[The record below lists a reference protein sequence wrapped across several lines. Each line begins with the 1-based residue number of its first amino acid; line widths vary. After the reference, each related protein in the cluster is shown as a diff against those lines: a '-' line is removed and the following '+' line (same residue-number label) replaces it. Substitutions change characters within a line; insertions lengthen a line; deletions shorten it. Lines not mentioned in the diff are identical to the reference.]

1 MKKFTCKMIPKN
13 EELKTEEFEIEVE
26 DCCREHLVFKYVF
39 LGALA
44 AFCMGMTIALFAWT
58 AYACTYGVTVDFL
71 RVMIGA
77 IVAFGLTT
85 AICGTVVVCRY
96 ISVNARAKC
105 QLEAKVKEA
114 VAKKCA
120 TEKTEEKGINFKISK
135 F

>member
-39 LGALA
+39 LGAFV
-44 AFCMGMTIALFAWT
+44 AFCMGMTVAMFAWM
-58 AYACTYGVTVDFL
+58 AHVNLYDPAIEYFRAMICAVVTLAV
-71 RVMIGA
+71 
-77 IVAFGLTT
+77 TT
-85 AICGTVVVCRY
+85 MICGTVVVCRY

-120 TEKTEEKGINFKISK
+120 PEKTEEKGINFKISK